1 MQPNRRLP
9 IFLAFITTSALAV
22 PGHAQTTEPSTTLT
36 LPAPPVASAL
46 DLLPLRKA
54 LVPLAGNGAL
64 QSFSDFQMTGS
75 KAGISFTFREQAH
88 IIAKR
93 PGRFHADLTQMA
105 ADGTPQVRL
114 TVISN
119 GIQVWTYRPGTRQ
132 YSVTTY
138 KAFQAANNDV
148 TALGL
153 AIGGFFLGE
162 GHQLTTGFQ
171 GLTASNTADV
181 LTALKG
187 MDITLSSKAQSANG
201 EDDLIYQMALL
212 QQGLTYQFAVDSQ
225 TDTLRRVELAGTQKS
240 VQIAFKENIKQIAPT
255 ADVSKATFQFMP
267 PAGAVKVKTL
277 SVDPF

>member
-1 MQPNRRLP
+1 LQPNCRLP
-9 IFLAFITTSALAV
+9 IVLALIATSVIAV
-22 PGHAQTTEPSTTLT
+22 PGHAQT
-36 LPAPPVASAL
+36 PAPPTTPTLPTMPAAPAI
-46 DLLPLRKA
+46 DLLPLKKA

-64 QSFSDFQMTGS
+64 QSFSDLQMTGS

-105 ADGTPQVRL
+105 ADGTPQLRL

-119 GIQVWTYRPGTRQ
+119 GLQVWTYRPSTRQ

-171 GLTASNTADV
+171 GLTASNTVDI
-181 LTALKG
+181 LTVLKG
-187 MDITLSSKAQSANG
+187 MDISISSKAQSANG
-201 EDDLIYQMALL
+201 EDDLVYQMALL

-240 VQIAFKENIKQIAPT
+240 VQIAFKEVIKQLAPK
-255 ADVSKATFQFMP
+255 AEVSRTTFVFTP
-267 PAGAVKVKTL
+267 PPGAIKVKTL